1 MLPGLRVVAIA
12 VILQAFVG
20 LYTKIAHQYVMTA
33 IVFISALAY
42 YIKPTTPVILIEF
55 AIAGFIGYFYVKVPE
70 SQNNYSIPS
79 RFKGCVYGLKN
90 LILFFIILGGCL
102 LALPYLTNRL
112 AIIFALFYKIG
123 SLVIGGGHVILPIMY
138 SEF

>member
-1 MLPGLRVVAIA
+1 MAIA

-20 LYTKIAHQYVMTA
+20 LYTKIAHQYVLA
-33 IVFISALAY
+33 GIVFISALAY
-42 YIKPTTPVILIEF
+42 YIKPTTAIILIEF
-55 AIAGFIGYFYVKVPE
+55 VIAGGVGFYYVKVPD
-70 SQNNYSIPS
+70 SQSNYSIPS
-79 RFKGCVYGLKN
+79 RFKDFVYGFKN
-90 LILFFIILGGCL
+90 LIMFFVVLVACL
-102 LALPYLTNRL
+102 VSLPYLTSRY